1 MVLGKLRFAVVG
13 TGHIAKQ
20 HVQALLSCGQDLV
33 GVCNRHPEKAME
45 FMQNFSGYEEV
56 APAVIG
62 ETVFSDL
69 GQMLDTVKPD
79 VLYVTTPHLSHVDL
93 ACQAVRRGIHCIIEK
108 PLDISLAKAQ
118 YLKEEAARNHVLVSV
133 IAQSRFM
140 RPCARIIN
148 AIADGK
154 LGKPSFGQVSVLAWR
169 DEDYYRSNAWRG
181 TWAAEGGGVL
191 VNQSVHELD
200 LLCAF
205 LGEVDQVYGQWR
217 NVNHPY
223 IEVDDTAMAVVTFK
237 SGAIANIVV
246 SNSVNPAQDAYVHIT
261 GSNGHTVGIR
271 THQGAEAQAGI
282 RPSHYRPVND
292 VFTLMSEEQLAE
304 YTKSDYADIS
314 EESWSYHFF
323 AEQVKEMVRAIEH
336 QRNGMQVHLS
346 NDINSAMGCM
356 TIFNGIYLSQKL
368 GRPVT
373 IDEILSDSMEQLVNP
388 STPAPAEP
396 QAQAPVASAPAAAP
410 AAVAPDAVAAAEA
423 ASAAAAPAAAPSEP
437 SV

>member
-13 TGHIAKQ
+13 TGNIAKQ
-20 HVQALLSCGQDLV
+20 HVYALLSCGQNLV
-33 GVCNRHPEKAME
+33 GVCNRHAEKALE
-45 FMQNFSGYEEV
+45 FMQSFSGYEDV
-56 APAVIG
+56 APAVEG
-62 ETVFSDL
+62 ETVFDDL

-79 VLYVTTPHLSHVDL
+79 VLYVTTPHLTHVDL
-93 ACQAVRRGIHCIIEK
+93 ACLAVRRGIHCIIEK

-118 YLKEEAARNHVLVSV
+118 YLKEEAERNHVLVSV

-148 AIADGK
+148 AIQDGK
-154 LGKPSFGQVSVLAWR
+154 LGHPSFGQVSVLAWR
-169 DEDYYRSNAWRG
+169 DEAYYRSGAWRG

-200 LLCAF
+200 LLSAF

-246 SNSVNPAQDAYVHIT
+246 SNSVNPAQDAFVHIT
-261 GSNGHTVGIR
+261 GSNGHTVGIK
-271 THQGAEAQAGI
+271 THAGVEASAGI
-282 RPSHYRPVND
+282 RPSSFRPVND

-304 YTKSDYADIS
+304 YTKSDYEGVSD
-314 EESWSYHFF
+314 ESWSYHFF
-323 AEQVKEMVRAIEH
+323 AEQVKEMVHAIEN

-373 IDEILSDSMEQLVNP
+373 KDEILADSMEQLVNP
-388 STPAPAEP
+388 SPKAEPEEEAPIIVPAPK
-396 QAQAPVASAPAAAP
+396 PAAETAP
-410 AAVAPDAVAAAEA
+410 KPEA
-423 ASAAAAPAAAPSEP
+423 ASAAPAVE
-437 SV
+437 

>member
-13 TGHIAKQ
+13 TGNIAKQ
-20 HVQALLSCGQDLV
+20 HVQALISCGQELV
-33 GVCNRHPEKAME
+33 GVCNRHAEKALE
-45 FMQNFSGYEEV
+45 FMQSFSGYEDV
-56 APAVIG
+56 APAVEG
-62 ETVFSDL
+62 ETVFDDL

-79 VLYVTTPHLSHVDL
+79 VLYVTTPHLTHVDL
-93 ACQAVRRGIHCIIEK
+93 ACLAVRRGIHCIIEK

-118 YLKEEAARNHVLVSV
+118 YLKEEAERNHVLVSV

-148 AIADGK
+148 AIQDGK
-154 LGKPSFGQVSVLAWR
+154 LGHPSFGQVSVLAWR
-169 DEDYYRSNAWRG
+169 DEAYYRSGAWRG

-200 LLCAF
+200 LLSAF

-246 SNSVNPAQDAYVHIT
+246 SNSVNPAQDAFVHIT
-261 GSNGHTVGIR
+261 GSNGHTVGIK
-271 THQGAEAQAGI
+271 THAGVEVSAGM
-282 RPSHYRPVND
+282 RPSSFRPVND

-304 YTKSDYADIS
+304 YTKSDYEGVSD
-314 EESWSYHFF
+314 ESWSYHFF
-323 AEQVKEMVRAIEH
+323 AEQVKEMVHAIEN

-373 IDEILSDSMEQLVNP
+373 KDEILADSMEQLVNP
-388 STPAPAEP
+388 STKAEPEEEAPIIVPAPK
-396 QAQAPVASAPAAAP
+396 PAAETAP
-410 AAVAPDAVAAAEA
+410 NPEA
-423 ASAAAAPAAAPSEP
+423 ASAAPAAE
-437 SV
+437 